1 MSSQKWRNSCPVDM
15 CNKVWFSHKSTKA
28 IRVQCMQKGMP
39 WSYLSVW
46 KILVQVEL
54 FYKSSYRLH
63 CDMVTHTAQLQV
75 TCSTITAF
83 ARSHCISNVDHNSPE
98 RYKANTMEI
107 QQGKTMNQSADLTSP
122 AFLQAE
128 ASRHSPYLSNGS
140 PSLAAW
146 DIDIESVI
154 MHHKSINRSFYEA
167 SIIFWLIPDYI
178 VHGPQ
183 PQLWVFSKKFLAA
196 GSQGNSAF
204 WTRQHMTS
212 EMLSFS
218 VLAVTALSVGRINWT
233 VC

>member
-28 IRVQCMQKGMP
+28 IRVQCMQKGRP

-46 KILVQVEL
+46 KILVQAEL

-75 TCSTITAF
+75 TCCTITAF

-107 QQGKTMNQSADLTSP
+107 QQGNPMNQSADLTSP

-146 DIDIESVI
+146 DIDIFQSSTFSWVLSGDQWVADLSTTSSGLTI
-154 MHHKSINRSFYEA
+154 DKLLGSWVSGDHWVADLSTMIS
-167 SIIFWLIPDYI
+167 SIIID
-178 VHGPQ
+178 
-183 PQLWVFSKKFLAA
+183 KFL
-196 GSQGNSAF
+196 
-204 WTRQHMTS
+204 
-212 EMLSFS
+212 S
-218 VLAVTALSVGRINWT
+218 VE
-233 VC
+233 